1 MVLGHFSSTGAT
13 AQQDKYDP
21 PAAGKEILDHDAEK
35 SQTSSPPS
43 GEIRNEE
50 EIAEAYNI
58 NEKSLVR
65 KLDVH
70 LLPAVCI
77 LYLLSFL
84 DRANVANARLEGLLV
99 DLGITANQYL
109 TGLTMFFVGYI
120 LLEVIWNVILKRIG
134 PKIWLPSTTL
144 AFGIVAT
151 LQGVVQKQNGVA
163 GFLIVRFFLGV
174 AEGALF
180 PGVVFYLSMWYK
192 RSERQFRIALFFA
205 MASLAGAFGGI
216 LAYGI
221 GHMRGVG
228 GYNGWRWIFIL
239 EGLLT
244 CIVAVAAYWF
254 VADWPNKAKFVT
266 EGERA
271 FINARLKNDS
281 DATQHEGFTWANV
294 GSAFKDPKVWLYNGV
309 FHTLSLPLYTLSL
322 FLPSIIAALGYASW
336 EAQLL
341 TVPPYALA
349 AILTVGYAFVSE
361 RYQLRA
367 PFILFSTSTAILG
380 YILLLTN
387 PSPTTRPA
395 QSYVGVFLAAA
406 GIYPSV
412 ALGLSWPAMNVSGQT
427 KRAAANGLQITI
439 GNLGAVIG
447 TQLYRGADAPKY
459 VVGHSVALAYLVG
472 NLVVVSTLWWLLSKI
487 NRERDEIAAREG
499 AEVLTGEWQGDE
511 DLRWRFRV

>member
-1 MVLGHFSSTGAT
+1 MVLGHPFSDS
-13 AQQDKYDP
+13 
-21 PAAGKEILDHDAEK
+21 AAANDLHNDRGKETYITDHDAEK

-43 GEIRNEE
+43 ELRTEE
-50 EIAEAYNI
+50 EIAAAYGI
-58 NEKSLVR
+58 NEKRLVR
-65 KLDVH
+65 KLDTH

-84 DRANVANARLEGLLV
+84 DRANVANARLEGLTT
-99 DLGITANQYL
+99 DLGITPNQYL
-109 TGLTMFFVGYI
+109 TGLTLFFVGYI
-120 LLEVIWNVILKRIG
+120 LLEVLWNVILKRVG
-134 PKIWLPSTTL
+134 PKTWLPTTTL

-151 LQGVVQKQNGVA
+151 LQGVVQQKNGLA
-163 GFLIVRFFLGV
+163 GFFLCGLCWV
-174 AEGALF
+174 L
-180 PGVVFYLSMWYK
+180 P
-192 RSERQFRIALFFA
+192 RERCFRYRVALFFA

-244 CIVAVAAYWF
+244 CIVAVGAYWF
-254 VADWPNKAKFVT
+254 VADWPSKAKFVT
-266 EGERA
+266 EDEREY
-271 FINARLKNDS
+271 ITARLKADS
-281 DATQHEGFTWANV
+281 DATQNEGFTWSNV
-294 GSAFKDPKVWLYNGV
+294 LLAFKDPKVWLYNAV

-349 AILTVGYAFVSE
+349 AILTVAYAIISE
-361 RYQLRA
+361 RYSIRA
-367 PFILFSTSTAILG
+367 PFILLSTSTAIIG
-380 YILLLTN
+380 YIILLSN
-387 PSPTTRPA
+387 PDPKARPG
-395 QSYVGVFLAAA
+395 QSYAGVFLAAA

-447 TQLYRGADAPKY
+447 TQLYRANDGPKY

-472 NLVVVSTLWWLLSKI
+472 NLVVVSTLWVVLTRI
-487 NRERDEIAAREG
+487 NRKRDEVARS
-499 AEVLTGEWQGDE
+499 ASEVLTGEWKGDE
-511 DLRWRFRV
+511 DPRWRFRV